1 MHLAGAIVGL
11 AVLLLGAD
19 ELFAHPENS
28 AVRAAREFVRRGA
41 REAARAATF
50 TLCLPVLAVGGIALV
65 AFHWAVQTARSC
77 VFHA

>member
-65 AFHWAVQTARSC
+65 TFHWARQTARSC